1 MQALGRHFLSDVS
14 AERAVDRLVRL
25 RGILEANGN
34 CCASATGT
42 TVPMMPPINVK
53 NWISP
58 EISIFSASGSP
69 PGSLLFSA

>member
-1 MQALGRHFLSDVS
+1 MPLAAISSPIYFPSGPSIALCAS
-14 AERAVDRLVRL
+14 AADLN
-25 RGILEANGN
+25 ANGN

-42 TVPMMPPINVK
+42 TVPMMPPIRVK

-58 EISIFSASGSP
+58 AISIFSASGSP